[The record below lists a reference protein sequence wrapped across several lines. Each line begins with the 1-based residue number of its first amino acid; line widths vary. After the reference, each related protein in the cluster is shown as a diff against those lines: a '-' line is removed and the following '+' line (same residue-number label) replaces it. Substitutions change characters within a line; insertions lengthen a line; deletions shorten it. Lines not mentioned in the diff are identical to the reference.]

1 MQWGLKEI
9 LNSFFYVLIY
19 PLDAGGSVKV
29 TKKLNMFDFYMGK
42 GMRMNVQYKHSS
54 GIDTLSFRYITV
66 FKFIEL
72 LLIKH

>member
-42 GMRMNVQYKHSS
+42 GMRMNVQYNRSS
-54 GIDTLSFRYITV
+54 GIDTLSFQDITV